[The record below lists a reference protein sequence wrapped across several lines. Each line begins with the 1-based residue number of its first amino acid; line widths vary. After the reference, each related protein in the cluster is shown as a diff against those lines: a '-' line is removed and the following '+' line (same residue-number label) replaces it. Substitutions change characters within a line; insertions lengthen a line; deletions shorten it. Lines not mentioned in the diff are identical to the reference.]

1 MLGYL
6 SAAADAAGLGDVL
19 KDQTNEQ
26 TEEQRCRRI
35 LQQQMKEAVNP
46 LTWPWPVV
54 DAEGGADVLMKRRY
68 LALAV
73 WCLWAGVAN
82 A

>member
-19 KDQTNEQ
+19 KDQTSEQ
-26 TEEQRCRRI
+26 TEEQRRRRI

-46 LTWPWPVV
+46 LTGLGLSSMPRV
-54 DAEGGADVLMKRRY
+54 GKTY
-68 LALAV
+68 
-73 WCLWAGVAN
+73 
-82 A
+82 

>member
-46 LTWPWPVV
+46 LTGFGLSSMPKV
-54 DAEGGADVLMKRRY
+54 GRTY
-68 LALAV
+68 
-73 WCLWAGVAN
+73 
-82 A
+82 